1 MKMNQASNQKLSKG
15 KSRTQDIY
23 MRFLRNKSAIVGL
36 FILAVFVF
44 CALFAN
50 VICSEELVTLQDPM
64 IRLQG
69 PSAEHFFG
77 TDAYG
82 RDIFTRAVF
91 GSRISLSVSVIS
103 VCAAV
108 VIGGLLGA
116 AAAYYGGRL
125 DDLIMRAMDIIAA
138 IPGTL
143 LSLTLMAVLGTSL
156 VNLTIALAVSSI
168 SGFARITRSSVLT
181 VVSSEYVEA
190 ARACGTKDLRIISRH
205 IIPNAMGPI
214 IVQSTQSIA
223 SKIKTAASLS
233 FIGLGV
239 APPTPEWGCML
250 NEAREYL
257 YIAPHLM
264 IFPGACIIL
273 TALAFNLIGDG
284 LRDALDPR
292 LRD

>member
-250 NEAREYL
+250 NEAREYQ